1 MVAADVQRLDALW
14 AEPSRVAAS
23 DMPWLASLVEANPAA
38 LPLWWLYLRAVQ
50 KAESPQF
57 TQVLH
62 RCAALSPDRSALMA
76 WVEEPLQPVAS
87 GEAAS
92 SDLPRASGEAA
103 SSDLPRASGEAA
115 TSDSSLASP
124 VSSDSSLASRVSSD
138 SSLASRVSSD
148 SSLASRVSSDSSLAS
163 GEAATSDSPLVP
175 GNSSEVID
183 QEPQET
189 NNEQQQTSS
198 EEPQVTRSAEPPVRP
213 EPKATNAATLN
224 LDALPERVREQI
236 LRARAA
242 RAQLAEVGFGSA
254 PVKPE
259 VTPVAPVQPE
269 VAPVAPVAPVPSKAE
284 PKAEPVVAA
293 PAPVALTPEPKAAPA
308 VRTSEPAAKKPKATP
323 QTTSKIETSSE
334 TASPDLPT
342 PPASPASLSPFA
354 QFVANLESTSRTP
367 KGDVLIDQFLAV
379 NPRIS
384 PMAKDAPAP
393 VVRTEPD
400 AQVTGLVTET
410 LARMYA
416 EQGHVAKAIQAYEIL
431 KLRVPEK
438 SSIFAARIEALKTK

>member
-76 WVEEPLQPVAS
+76 WVEEPLQPVSS

-92 SDLPRASGEAA
+92 SDSPLASRV
-103 SSDLPRASGEAA
+103 SSDSPMASGEAA
-115 TSDSSLASP
+115 TSDSPLASP
-124 VSSDSSLASRVSSD
+124 
-138 SSLASRVSSD
+138 
-148 SSLASRVSSDSSLAS
+148 VSSDSSLAS

-198 EEPQVTRSAEPPVRP
+198 EEPQVTRSAEPPARP

-254 PVKPE
+254 PVQPK
-259 VTPVAPVQPE
+259 VTPVAQ
-269 VAPVAPVAPVPSKAE
+269 VPPKAE

-293 PAPVALTPEPKAAPA
+293 PAPVALSPEPKAAPA
-308 VRTSEPAAKKPKATP
+308 VRTSDPAAKKPKATP
-323 QTTSKIETSSE
+323 QTTQKIETSSE
-334 TASPDLPT
+334 PTLPAL
-342 PPASPASLSPFA
+342 PASPASLSPFA
-354 QFVANLESTSRTP
+354 QFVANLESTSGTP
-367 KGDVLIDQFLAV
+367 KGDALIDQFLAV

>member
-1 MVAADVQRLDALW
+1 
-14 AEPSRVAAS
+14 
-23 DMPWLASLVEANPAA
+23 MPWLASLVEANPAA

-87 GEAAS
+87 GEAAT
-92 SDLPRASGEAA
+92 SDLPLAF
-103 SSDLPRASGEAA
+103 GEAA
-115 TSDSSLASP
+115 TSDSPLAS
-124 VSSDSSLASRVSSD
+124 S
-138 SSLASRVSSD
+138 
-148 SSLASRVSSDSSLAS
+148 
-163 GEAATSDSPLVP
+163 EAATSDSPLVP

-189 NNEQQQTSS
+189 NNEQQQTSN
-198 EEPQVTRSAEPPVRP
+198 EEPQVTRSVEPPARP

-242 RAQLAEVGFGSA
+242 RAQLAEVGFGF
-254 PVKPE
+254 
-259 VTPVAPVQPE
+259 APVQPE
-269 VAPVAPVAPVPSKAE
+269 VAPVAPVAPVPPKAE
-284 PKAEPVVAA
+284 PKAEPLVAA

-308 VRTSEPAAKKPKATP
+308 VRTSEPAAKRPKATP

-334 TASPDLPT
+334 TDSPALPAS
-342 PPASPASLSPFA
+342 PASPASLSPFA
-354 QFVANLESTSRTP
+354 QFVANLESTSGTP
-367 KGDVLIDQFLAV
+367 KGDALIDQFLAV

>member
-1 MVAADVQRLDALW
+1 V
-14 AEPSRVAAS
+14 
-23 DMPWLASLVEANPAA
+23 
-38 LPLWWLYLRAVQ
+38 
-50 KAESPQF
+50 
-57 TQVLH
+57 
-62 RCAALSPDRSALMA
+62 
-76 WVEEPLQPVAS
+76 
-87 GEAAS
+87 
-92 SDLPRASGEAA
+92 
-103 SSDLPRASGEAA
+103 
-115 TSDSSLASP
+115 
-124 VSSDSSLASRVSSD
+124 
-138 SSLASRVSSD
+138 
-148 SSLASRVSSDSSLAS
+148 
-163 GEAATSDSPLVP
+163 
-175 GNSSEVID
+175 
-183 QEPQET
+183 
-189 NNEQQQTSS
+189 
-198 EEPQVTRSAEPPVRP
+198 EPPARP

-254 PVKPE
+254 PV
-259 VTPVAPVQPE
+259 QPE
-269 VAPVAPVAPVPSKAE
+269 VAPVAPVAPVAQVP

-293 PAPVALTPEPKAAPA
+293 PASVAPTPEPKAAPA
-308 VRTSEPAAKKPKATP
+308 VRPSEPAAKKPKATL
-323 QTTSKIETSSE
+323 QTTPKIETSSE
-334 TASPDLPT
+334 PALPASPDLP
-342 PPASPASLSPFA
+342 ASPTPQASLSPFA
-354 QFVANLESTSRTP
+354 QFVANLESTSGTP
-367 KGDVLIDQFLAV
+367 KGDALIDQFLAV

>member
-14 AEPSRVAAS
+14 ADPSRVAAS

-38 LPLWWLYLRAVQ
+38 IPLWWLYLRAVQ

-62 RCAALSPDRSALMA
+62 RCAALSPDRTALMA
-76 WVEEPLQPVAS
+76 WVEEPLQP
-87 GEAAS
+87 
-92 SDLPRASGEAA
+92 
-103 SSDLPRASGEAA
+103 
-115 TSDSSLASP
+115 
-124 VSSDSSLASRVSSD
+124 
-138 SSLASRVSSD
+138 
-148 SSLASRVSSDSSLAS
+148 LAS
-163 GEAATSDSPLVP
+163 GEAATSDSPLASGEAATRDSP
-175 GNSSEVID
+175 LASGEAATSDLPLASGNSSEVID

-198 EEPQVTRSAEPPVRP
+198 EEPQVTRSAEPLARP

-254 PVKPE
+254 PVPLK

-269 VAPVAPVAPVPSKAE
+269 VAPVAPVP

-323 QTTSKIETSSE
+323 QTTPKIETSSE
-334 TASPDLPT
+334 PALPASPASPALPALPT
-342 PPASPASLSPFA
+342 PPASLSPFA
-354 QFVANLESTSRTP
+354 QFVANLESSSGTP
-367 KGDVLIDQFLAV
+367 KGDALIDQFLAV

>member
-103 SSDLPRASGEAA
+103 TSDSSLASGEAA

-124 VSSDSSLASRVSSD
+124 VSSD